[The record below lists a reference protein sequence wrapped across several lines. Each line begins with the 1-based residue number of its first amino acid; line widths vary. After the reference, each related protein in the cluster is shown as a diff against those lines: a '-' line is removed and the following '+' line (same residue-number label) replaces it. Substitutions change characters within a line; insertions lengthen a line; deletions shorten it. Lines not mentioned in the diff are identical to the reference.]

1 MIGIM
6 ATNKRIISVVL
17 SKSSKSVILSL
28 ILLLPIKHRS
38 QRVKVGIQNNCKLQI
53 KLILYGKNT
62 LKRWRRLIRARF
74 FVFTKK

>member
-1 MIGIM
+1 MQSSWEDFTCLEAMIGIM

-38 QRVKVGIQNNCKLQI
+38 QRVKVGIQNN
-53 KLILYGKNT
+53 
-62 LKRWRRLIRARF
+62 
-74 FVFTKK
+74 